1 MNDMTATIGH
11 NLRDPL
17 DSEIEHA
24 LTEFKSQFDE
34 RAGDIDSCR
43 VTNEDEAGRATAL
56 AGILMDIADT
66 AEKRRVELKDPYLKG
81 GKKIDSAFKSFDEIV
96 VAAKKRILAM
106 INAYAREQDRKA
118 EEAAAKAAQE
128 AAEKEAQARAAAES
142 GNFVQAAKLEQQ
154 ADQAAA
160 RVEQATASAAQ
171 PIRSAYGQ
179 TASAK
184 TVWRFEIIDKKKLPK
199 AVTEHP
205 KVKEAIDTVIG
216 AFVRAGSRDI
226 AGVRIWSEKDTM
238 VRR

>member
-1 MNDMTATIGH
+1 MNDIATVGH

-17 DSEIEHA
+17 DSEIEYA
-24 LTEFKSQFDE
+24 LNEFKSQLAE
-34 RAGDIDSCR
+34 RAADINGCS

-56 AGILMDIADT
+56 AGILMDLADT
-66 AEKRRVELKDPYLKG
+66 AEKRRVELKDPYLRG
-81 GKKIDSAFKSFDEIV
+81 GKKIDAAFKAFDEIV
-96 VAAKKRILAM
+96 TGAKKRIVAM
-106 INAYAREQDRKA
+106 INTFAREQERKA

-128 AAEKEAQARAAAES
+128 AAEKEAAARAAAQS
-142 GNFVQAAKLEQQ
+142 GNLVQAAILEQQ
-154 ADQAAA
+154 AEQAATT
-160 RVEQATASAAQ
+160 VEMVTAATAQ

-184 TVWRFEIIDKKKLPK
+184 TVWKFEVIDKKKLPK
-199 AVTEHP
+199 AVTDHP